1 MLSLAV
7 AASLESYSVKMRAH
21 GLCRPACKV
30 LCLITCLCVNCCGP
44 ANVSAA
50 SSEGDGLSDS
60 VSGTFYFLES
70 LKAAQ
75 HVVDMPPCWPA
86 QACEQPPA
94 LSLPCSRRKFGR
106 LNTIRAKAYLAQ
118 HQKIG
123 ERNSIPCPHLGQ
135 VPHRCPG
142 LERCLDHCGVC
153 IACQFFTAWCKDQH
167 VTNN

>member
-7 AASLESYSVKMRAH
+7 AASFESYNVKMRAH
-21 GLCRPACKV
+21 RLCRPACKV

-60 VSGTFYFLES
+60 VLGTFYLLES

-75 HVVDMPPCWPA
+75 HVVDMTPCWPA

-106 LNTIRAKAYLAQ
+106 LNTIRVKAYLAQ
-118 HQKIG
+118 HQKKLANAIAFRALTLAKSRIG
-123 ERNSIPCPHLGQ
+123 VL
-135 VPHRCPG
+135 VWK
-142 LERCLDHCGVC
+142 GVWT
-153 IACQFFTAWCKDQH
+153 TA
-167 VTNN
+167 VSA

>member
-7 AASLESYSVKMRAH
+7 AASVESYNVKMRAH

-30 LCLITCLCVNCCGP
+30 LCLITCLCVNGCGP

-60 VSGTFYFLES
+60 VLGTFYFLES

-118 HQKIG
+118 HQKNW
-123 ERNSIPCPHLGQ
+123 RTQ
-135 VPHRCPG
+135 
-142 LERCLDHCGVC
+142 
-153 IACQFFTAWCKDQH
+153 
-167 VTNN
+167 